1 MVERFKVIAIMS
13 NCSKAVIPESDFL
26 PLYSSELSFI
36 SKPLSRGGYIGWA
49 GNCTFY
55 FQLQVVGELFFEG
68 IQGILRVLS
77 NMQARKNEKIYRIRD
92 RCTHTSV
99 KDHCTDVLICHCKMG
114 LEILHTSKERSV
126 VVWCFFFFLFFER
139 YRPWE
144 SFCHPSYCKTFLC
157 SCCGCE
163 WQLNIMCVEEKK
175 GRNSC
180 SESRLPCA

>member
-1 MVERFKVIAIMS
+1 MVAEKNAIVDCLLVSCSLCWMVERFKVIAIMS

-126 VVWCFFFFLFFER
+126 VVWCFFFFFFFWALQTLRELL
-139 YRPWE
+139 
-144 SFCHPSYCKTFLC
+144 SSKL
-157 SCCGCE
+157 
-163 WQLNIMCVEEKK
+163 L
-175 GRNSC
+175 
-180 SESRLPCA
+180 